1 LTSMARAD
9 ALLIVPEDR
18 AEVKAGEELPA
29 LFLDFPRH
37 TEEPEY

>member
-1 LTSMARAD
+1 MARAD